1 MFVCVCVCVYAVVCL
16 CVCVCVCVCVW
27 KIFKKGR
34 GLTGSQFLEEGC
46 GERRGDFFQGVLQFL
61 LKK

>member
-1 MFVCVCVCVYAVVCL
+1 MFVNVCVCMCL
-16 CVCVCVCVCVW
+16 CVCVFVGLCVW